1 MMEVAV
7 LTPKITKYFISA
19 VPNAKNDS
27 VEVIG
32 PNILRVRIAAKP
44 VDGEANQRLI
54 KVLAEYFNVAK
65 SSVRLKA
72 GSTFRQKI
80 VEISADQPES

>member
-1 MMEVAV
+1 MA
-7 LTPKITKYFISA
+7 LKLTKYFISA

-27 VEVIG
+27 VEVVG

-54 KVLAEYFNVAK
+54 KVLAEYFNVSK